1 MDSISNLS
9 ATGQEVAASTDMA
22 LGLSDT
28 SMDALQNMNGLL
40 QEINGISMNMEQV
53 AMKEVEMDETQ
64 MNI

>member
-1 MDSISNLS
+1 
-9 ATGQEVAASTDMA
+9 MA

-64 MNI
+64 MNL